1 MKREDISDAMAHIG
15 DDLLEEA
22 DAVRSTGDVRRSRW
36 KGWAALAA
44 CAGVV
49 LFGAVRWGGGPAEPA
64 PTPAAE
70 TIAPVETALPTA
82 PAETASP
89 TDTPVPTVDG
99 LPMLTIALGETG
111 MGFEGYM
118 AYDISELVS
127 GNPWTEEAG
136 LTTLPV
142 YANPLELD
150 EYGQPVGDR
159 AAMEAALEEVAGRL
173 GLERA
178 EIEET
183 DWGALTIQGDGLT
196 LDVSSTPTVTLEFEL
211 PRTLPQG
218 YDFGH
223 HAPYDAMEA
232 AGEYLMETYDTLL
245 DMETPTLSLWG
256 GDYNI
261 YREQGY
267 QIEVYEGAGDL
278 TDQLV
283 GYHFRRVAFY
293 PDDAGN
299 LWMIRFYQADLSHKL
314 GDYPII
320 TVEEAQVLLGDGHYI
335 TSVPYALPGLEYVE
349 KVELVYRNGALEGC
363 WMPYYRFY
371 VRLPEEAEEDGL
383 QTFGAYYVPAVEGR
397 FLTNLTVWDGS
408 FDT

>member
-1 MKREDISDAMAHIG
+1 MKREDISDAMAQIG

-22 DAVRSTGDVRRSRW
+22 DAARGTGDVRRNHW

-64 PTPAAE
+64 PPPGGEPT
-70 TIAPVETALPTA
+70 APPETAA
-82 PAETASP
+82 PAETAQP
-89 TDTPVPTVDG
+89 AVTPVPTVDG
-99 LPMLTIALGETG
+99 LPMLTIELGEMG

-118 AYDISELVS
+118 AYDSSELVS

-142 YANPLELD
+142 YENPLELD
-150 EYGQPVGDR
+150 EYGQPAGDR
-159 AAMEAALEEVAGRL
+159 TAMEAALREVAGRL
-173 GLERA
+173 GLEGA

-183 DWGALTIQGDGLT
+183 DWGALVIRGEGLT
-196 LDVSSTPTVTLEFEL
+196 LDVTATLPVTLEFEPTHAL
-211 PRTLPQG
+211 PEG
-218 YDFGH
+218 YDFGY

-232 AGEYLMETYDTLL
+232 AGEYLMETYAALL
-245 DMETPTLSLWG
+245 DMETPILSLWG

-293 PDDAGN
+293 PNEEGR

-320 TVEEAQVLLGDGHYI
+320 TAEEAEALLEEGHYI
-335 TSVPYALPGLEYVE
+335 TSAPYELPGLEYVE
-349 KVELVYRNGALEGC
+349 KVELVYRNGTLEGC

-371 VRLPEEAEEDGL
+371 VRLPEMAEEDGL

-397 FLTNLTVWDGS
+397 FLTNLTGGDGS
-408 FDT
+408 FNT

>member
-1 MKREDISDAMAHIG
+1 MTREDISDAMAHIG

-22 DAVRSTGDVRRSRW
+22 DAARGTGGLRRSRW
-36 KGWAALAA
+36 RSWAALAA

-49 LFGAVRWGGGPAEPA
+49 LFGTVRWGGGPAETA

-70 TIAPVETALPTA
+70 TTVPPETTA
-82 PAETASP
+82 PAETALP
-89 TDTPVPTVDG
+89 AVTPVPTVDG
-99 LPMLTIALGETG
+99 LPMLTIELGEMG

-118 AYDISELVS
+118 AYDVSELVS

-136 LTTLPV
+136 LATLPV
-142 YANPLELD
+142 YENPLELD

-159 AAMEAALEEVAGRL
+159 TAMEAALREAADRL
-173 GLERA
+173 GLEGA
-178 EIEET
+178 EIGET
-183 DWGALTIQGDGLT
+183 DWGALVIQGDGFT
-196 LDVSSTPTVTLEFEL
+196 LDVSSTLPVTLEFEPPRAL
-211 PRTLPQG
+211 PEG
-218 YDFGH
+218 YDFGY
-223 HAPYDAMEA
+223 HAPRDAMEA
-232 AGEYLMETYDTLL
+232 AGEYLMETYAALL

-293 PDDAGN
+293 PNEEGR
-299 LWMIRFYQADLSHKL
+299 LWMIRFYQADLSRKL

-320 TVEEAQVLLGDGHYI
+320 TVEEAEALLGEGRYI
-335 TSVPYALPGLEYVE
+335 TSAPCGLPGLEYVE
-349 KVELVYRNGALEGC
+349 QVELVYRNGALEGC

-371 VRLPEEAEEDGL
+371 VRLPELAEEDGL

-397 FLTNLTVWDGS
+397 FLTSLPVWDGS
-408 FDT
+408 FNT

>member
-1 MKREDISDAMAHIG
+1 MKPEDISDAMAHIG

-22 DAVRSTGDVRRSRW
+22 DAVRGSGGVRRNHW

-49 LFGAVRWGGGPAEPA
+49 LFGAVRWGGGPAGPVTTPEA
-64 PTPAAE
+64 ETAAPAAE
-70 TIAPVETALPTA
+70 TTAPVETAQTTA
-82 PAETASP
+82 A
-89 TDTPVPTVDG
+89 PVPTVDG
-99 LPMLTIALGETG
+99 LPMLTIELGEMG

-150 EYGQPVGDR
+150 EYGQPVEDR

-173 GLERA
+173 GLEGA

-183 DWGALTIQGDGLT
+183 DWGALTIRGEGLT
-196 LDVSSTPTVTLEFEL
+196 LDVSSTLPVTLEFEPTRAL
-211 PRTLPQG
+211 PEK

-223 HAPYDAMEA
+223 HAPYEAMEA

-245 DMETPTLSLWG
+245 NMEKPALSLWG

-283 GYHFRRVAFY
+283 GYHFHRVAFY
-293 PDDAGN
+293 PDEEGR
-299 LWMIRFYQADLSHKL
+299 LWMIRFYLSDLSQKL

-320 TVEEAQVLLGDGHYI
+320 TAEEAEKLLGEGHYI
-335 TSVPYALPGLEYVE
+335 TSVPYELPGLEYVE
-349 KVELVYRNGALEGC
+349 KVELVYRNGTLEGC

-371 VRLPEEAEEDGL
+371 VRLPEMAEGDGL

-397 FLTNLTVWDGS
+397 FLTNLPVWDGS

>member
-1 MKREDISDAMAHIG
+1 MKREDVSDAMAYIG

-22 DAVRSTGDVRRSRW
+22 DAVRGTGSASRSRW

-44 CAGVV
+44 CAGLV
-49 LFGAVRWGGGPAEPA
+49 LFGAVRWGGGPAAPV
-64 PTPAAE
+64 PTPSAE
-70 TIAPVETALPTA
+70 TTAPLETTAPVETSP
-82 PAETASP
+82 PAVTS
-89 TDTPVPTVDG
+89 VPTVDG
-99 LPMLTIALGETG
+99 LPMLTIELGEMG

-127 GNPWTEEAG
+127 GNPWTEEAE

-150 EYGQPVGDR
+150 EYGMPVGDR
-159 AAMEAALEEVAGRL
+159 TAMEAALRESADRL
-173 GLERA
+173 GLEGT

-183 DWGALTIQGDGLT
+183 DWGTLVIRGEGLT
-196 LDVSSTPTVTLEFEL
+196 LDVRSTLPVTLEFEPSLAL
-211 PRTLPQG
+211 PEE
-218 YDFGH
+218 YDFGY

-232 AGEYLMETYDTLL
+232 AGEYLMETYSALL
-245 DMETPTLSLWG
+245 EMENPTLNLCG

-293 PDDAGN
+293 PDEDGK
-299 LWMIRFYQADLSHKL
+299 LWMIRFYLSDLSRKL

-320 TVEEAQVLLGDGHYI
+320 TAEEAEALLGEGHYI
-335 TSVPYALPGLEYVE
+335 TSVPYELPGLEYVE
-349 KVELVYRNGALEGC
+349 KVELVYRNGELEDC

-371 VRLPEEAEEDGL
+371 VRLPEMMEDDGL

-397 FLTNLTVWDGS
+397 FLTNLPVWDGS
-408 FDT
+408 FNR

>member
-1 MKREDISDAMAHIG
+1 MRREDISDAMAHIG
-15 DDLLEEA
+15 DNLLEEA
-22 DAVRSTGDVRRSRW
+22 DAVQGTGGAGRSRW

-49 LFGAVRWGGGPAEPA
+49 LFGAVRWGGTPAEPV

-70 TIAPVETALPTA
+70 TTAPVTGTAPPVETAPPTA
-82 PAETASP
+82 API
-89 TDTPVPTVDG
+89 PTVDG
-99 LPMLTIALGETG
+99 LPMLTIELGEMG

-127 GNPWTEEAG
+127 GNPWTEEAQ

-150 EYGQPVGDR
+150 ENNMPLQDPAVL
-159 AAMEAALEEVAGRL
+159 EAALGRVAERL
-173 GLERA
+173 GLEGLA
-178 EIEET
+178 CTET
-183 DWGALTIQGDGLT
+183 DLGT
-196 LDVSSTPTVTLEFEL
+196 LELRGKGVVLRVSPGSPVTLTFAPAQVL
-211 PRTLPQG
+211 PEG
-218 YDFGH
+218 YDFGSH
-223 HAPYDAMEA
+223 VSRDSMEA
-232 AGEYLMETYDTLL
+232 AGAYLMEAYAALL
-245 DMETPTLSLWG
+245 DMEAPTLNLYG

-267 QIEVYEGAGDL
+267 QIEVYEGEGGL
-278 TDQLV
+278 TNQLV

-293 PDDAGN
+293 PDSAGA
-299 LWMIRFYQADLSHKL
+299 LYLLRFYLFDLSQKL
-314 GDYPII
+314 GDYPIV
-320 TVEEAQVLLGDGHYI
+320 TAEEAEVLLGEGYYI

-349 KVELVYRNGALEGC
+349 RVELVYRNGAQEGC

-371 VRLPEEAEEDGL
+371 VRLPEMAEEDGL

-397 FLTNLTVWDGS
+397 FLTDLPVWDGS
-408 FDT
+408 FNT

>member
-1 MKREDISDAMAHIG
+1 MKREDISDAMTHIG
-15 DDLLEEA
+15 DDLIEEA
-22 DAVRSTGDVRRSRW
+22 DAVRGTGDVRRNHW

-49 LFGAVRWGGGPAEPA
+49 LFGAVRWGSSPAEPA
-64 PTPAAE
+64 PTPAVE
-70 TIAPVETALPTA
+70 TTAPLESTAPVETSP
-82 PAETASP
+82 P

-99 LPMLTIALGETG
+99 LPMLTIELGETG

-150 EYGQPVGDR
+150 AYGQPVEDR
-159 AAMEAALEEVAGRL
+159 DAMEAALREVADRL
-173 GLERA
+173 GMEGA

-183 DWGALTIQGDGLT
+183 DWGTLVIRGEGLT
-196 LDVSSTPTVTLEFEL
+196 LDVSSTLPVTLEFEPTHAL
-211 PRTLPQG
+211 PEG
-218 YDFGH
+218 YNFGY
-223 HAPYDAMEA
+223 HAPHDAMAA
-232 AGEYLMETYDTLL
+232 AGEYLMETWAALL

-278 TDQLV
+278 TEQLV

-293 PDDAGN
+293 PDEEGR
-299 LWMIRFYQADLSHKL
+299 LWMVRFYLADLSQKL

-320 TVEEAQVLLGDGHYI
+320 TVDEAETLLGEGRYI
-335 TSVPYALPGLEYVE
+335 TSVPYELPGLEYVE
-349 KVELVYRNGALEGC
+349 KVELVYRNGTLEGC

-397 FLTNLTVWDGS
+397 FLTNLPVWDGS

>member
-1 MKREDISDAMAHIG
+1 MTREDISDAMAHIG

-22 DAVRSTGDVRRSRW
+22 DAARGTGGLRRSRW
-36 KGWAALAA
+36 RSWAALAA

-49 LFGAVRWGGGPAEPA
+49 LFGTVRWGGGPAETA

-70 TIAPVETALPTA
+70 TTVPPETTA
-82 PAETASP
+82 PAETALP
-89 TDTPVPTVDG
+89 AVTPVPTVDG
-99 LPMLTIALGETG
+99 LPMLTIELGEMG

-118 AYDISELVS
+118 AYDVSELVS

-136 LTTLPV
+136 LATLPV
-142 YANPLELD
+142 YENPLELD

-159 AAMEAALEEVAGRL
+159 TAMEAALREAADRL
-173 GLERA
+173 GLEGA
-178 EIEET
+178 EIGES
-183 DWGALTIQGDGLT
+183 DWGTLVIQGDGFT
-196 LDVSSTPTVTLEFEL
+196 LDVSSTLPVTLEFEPPHAL
-211 PRTLPQG
+211 PEG
-218 YDFGH
+218 YDFGY
-223 HAPYDAMEA
+223 HAPRDAMEA
-232 AGEYLMETYDTLL
+232 AGEYLMETYAALL
-245 DMETPTLSLWG
+245 DMEAPTLSLWG

-293 PDDAGN
+293 PNEEGR
-299 LWMIRFYQADLSHKL
+299 LWMIRFYQADLSRKL

-320 TVEEAQVLLGDGHYI
+320 TVEEAEALLGEGRYI
-335 TSVPYALPGLEYVE
+335 TSAPCGLPGLEYVE
-349 KVELVYRNGALEGC
+349 QVELVYRNGALEGC

-371 VRLPEEAEEDGL
+371 VRLPELAEEDGL

-397 FLTNLTVWDGS
+397 FLTSLPVWDGS
-408 FDT
+408 FNT

>member
-15 DDLLEEA
+15 DDLLEET
-22 DAVRSTGDVRRSRW
+22 DAVRGTGGVRRNHW

-49 LFGAVRWGGGPAEPA
+49 LFGAVRWGGGPAESV

-70 TIAPVETALPTA
+70 TTVPVAEITAPIETAQT
-82 PAETASP
+82 TS
-89 TDTPVPTVDG
+89 VPTVDG

-150 EYGQPVGDR
+150 AYGQPVGDR
-159 AAMEAALEEVAGRL
+159 AAMEAALREAAGRL
-173 GLERA
+173 GLEGA

-183 DWGALTIQGDGLT
+183 DWGTLVIQGDGLT
-196 LDVSSTPTVTLEFEL
+196 LDVSSTLPVTLEFEPARIL
-211 PRTLPQG
+211 PEG
-218 YDFGH
+218 YDFGY

-245 DMETPTLSLWG
+245 DMEKPTLSLWG

-267 QIEVYEGAGDL
+267 QIEVYERAGDL
-278 TDQLV
+278 TEQLV

-314 GDYPII
+314 GNYPII
-320 TVEEAQVLLGDGHYI
+320 TVEEAQELLGEGHYI
-335 TSVPYALPGLEYVE
+335 TSVPYELPGLEYVE
-349 KVELVYRNGALEGC
+349 KVELVYRGGTMEGC

-397 FLTNLTVWDGS
+397 FLTNLPVWDGS

>member
-22 DAVRSTGDVRRSRW
+22 DALRGTGVMKRSHW

-49 LFGAVRWGGGPAEPA
+49 LFGAVRWGGGPAEPL
-64 PTPAAE
+64 PTPASE
-70 TIAPVETALPTA
+70 TTAPPETTA
-82 PAETASP
+82 PAETVQI
-89 TDTPVPTVDG
+89 TPVPTVDG
-99 LPMLTIALGETG
+99 LPMLTIELGETG

-118 AYDISELVS
+118 AYDISQLVS

-142 YANPLELD
+142 YANPLEWD

-159 AAMEAALEEVAGRL
+159 TAMEAALEEVAGRL
-173 GLERA
+173 GLEGT
-178 EIEET
+178 EIGET
-183 DWGALTIQGDGLT
+183 DWGALTIQGEGLT
-196 LDVSSTPTVTLEFEL
+196 LDVTSILPVTLEFEPTRAL
-211 PRTLPQG
+211 PEG
-218 YDFGH
+218 YDFGY
-223 HAPYDAMEA
+223 HAPYDSMKA
-232 AGEYLMETYDTLL
+232 AGEYLMETYAALL
-245 DMETPTLSLWG
+245 DMEEPTLSLWG

-278 TDQLV
+278 TDRLV

-293 PDDAGN
+293 PDEEGQ

-320 TVEEAQVLLGDGHYI
+320 TVEEAQELLGEGHYI
-335 TSVPYALPGLEYVE
+335 TSVPYELPGLEYVE

-397 FLTNLTVWDGS
+397 FLTNLPVWDGS

>member
-1 MKREDISDAMAHIG
+1 MKREDTSDAMAYIG

-22 DAVRSTGDVRRSRW
+22 DAVRGTGGVRRNHW

-49 LFGAVRWGGGPAEPA
+49 FFGAIRWGGGPAEPV

-70 TIAPVETALPTA
+70 SSAPVAKTAA
-82 PAETASP
+82 PAETEQ
-89 TDTPVPTVDG
+89 TIPVPTVDG
-99 LPMLTIALGETG
+99 LPMLTIELGETG

-150 EYGQPVGDR
+150 AYGQPVGDR
-159 AAMEAALEEVAGRL
+159 AAMEAALREAADRL
-173 GLERA
+173 GLEGA

-183 DWGALTIQGDGLT
+183 DWGALTIGGEGLT
-196 LDVSSTPTVTLEFEL
+196 LDVTSILPVTLEFEPPRAL
-211 PRTLPQG
+211 PEG

-223 HAPYDAMEA
+223 HAPYNAMEA

-245 DMETPTLSLWG
+245 DMEKPTLSLWG

-278 TDQLV
+278 TEQLV

-335 TSVPYALPGLEYVE
+335 TSVPCELPGLEYVE

-371 VRLPEEAEEDGL
+371 VRLAEMAEEDGL

-397 FLTNLTVWDGS
+397 FLTNLPVWDGS

>member
-22 DAVRSTGDVRRSRW
+22 DAARGTGDVRRNHW

-49 LFGAVRWGGGPAEPA
+49 LFGAIRWGGGPAEPV

-70 TIAPVETALPTA
+70 TTASPETAA
-82 PAETASP
+82 PAETAQP
-89 TDTPVPTVDG
+89 AVTPVPTVDG
-99 LPMLTIALGETG
+99 LPMLTIELGEMG

-142 YANPLELD
+142 YENPLELD
-150 EYGQPVGDR
+150 EYGMPVGDR
-159 AAMEAALEEVAGRL
+159 TAMEAALREAAGRL
-173 GLERA
+173 GLEGA
-178 EIEET
+178 EIGET
-183 DWGALTIQGDGLT
+183 DWGALVIRGEGLT
-196 LDVSSTPTVTLEFEL
+196 LDVTATLPVTLEFEP
-211 PRTLPQG
+211 PRTLPEG
-218 YDFGH
+218 YDFGY
-223 HAPYDAMEA
+223 HAPYDTMEA
-232 AGEYLMETYDTLL
+232 AGEYLMETYGSLL
-245 DMETPTLSLWG
+245 DMEAPTLSLWG

-293 PDDAGN
+293 PNEEGL
-299 LWMIRFYQADLSHKL
+299 LWMIRFYQADLSQKL

-320 TVEEAQVLLGDGHYI
+320 TAEEAETLLGEGHYI
-335 TSVPYALPGLEYVE
+335 TSAPYALPGLEYVE

-371 VRLPEEAEEDGL
+371 VRLPELAEEDGL

-397 FLTNLTVWDGS
+397 FLTNLPVWDGS
-408 FDT
+408 FNT

>member
-15 DDLLEEA
+15 DDLLEET
-22 DAVRSTGDVRRSRW
+22 DALRGTGGVRRNHW

-49 LFGAVRWGGGPAEPA
+49 LFGAVRWGGGPAEPV

-70 TIAPVETALPTA
+70 TTTPAAETTA
-82 PAETASP
+82 PAETAQA
-89 TDTPVPTVDG
+89 TPVPTVDG
-99 LPMLTIALGETG
+99 LPMLTIELGETG

-150 EYGQPVGDR
+150 EYGQPVEDR

-173 GLERA
+173 GLEGV

-183 DWGALTIQGDGLT
+183 DWGALTIRGEGLT
-196 LDVSSTPTVTLEFEL
+196 LDVSSTLPVTLEFEPPRIL
-211 PRTLPQG
+211 PEG
-218 YDFGH
+218 YDFGY

-245 DMETPTLSLWG
+245 DMEKPTLSLWG

-278 TDQLV
+278 TEQLV

-293 PDDAGN
+293 PNDAGN

-314 GDYPII
+314 GNYPII
-320 TVEEAQVLLGDGHYI
+320 TVEEAQELLGEGHYI
-335 TSVPYALPGLEYVE
+335 TSVPCELPGLEYVE
-349 KVELVYRNGALEGC
+349 KVELVYRGGTMEGC

-397 FLTNLTVWDGS
+397 FLTNLPVWDGS

>member
-1 MKREDISDAMAHIG
+1 MKREDISDAMAQIG

-22 DAVRSTGDVRRSRW
+22 DAARGTGDVRRNHW

-70 TIAPVETALPTA
+70 TTAPPETAA
-82 PAETASP
+82 PAETAQP
-89 TDTPVPTVDG
+89 AVTPVPTVDG
-99 LPMLTIALGETG
+99 LPMLTIELGEMG

-118 AYDISELVS
+118 AYDSSELVS

-142 YANPLELD
+142 YENPLELD
-150 EYGQPVGDR
+150 EYGQPAGDR
-159 AAMEAALEEVAGRL
+159 TAMEAALREVAGRL
-173 GLERA
+173 GLEGA

-183 DWGALTIQGDGLT
+183 DWGALVIRGEGLT
-196 LDVSSTPTVTLEFEL
+196 LDVTATLPVTLEFEPTHAL
-211 PRTLPQG
+211 PEG
-218 YDFGH
+218 YDFGY

-232 AGEYLMETYDTLL
+232 AGEYLMETYAALL
-245 DMETPTLSLWG
+245 DMETPILSLWG

-293 PDDAGN
+293 PNEEGR
-299 LWMIRFYQADLSHKL
+299 LWIIRFYQADLSHKL
-314 GDYPII
+314 GDYP
-320 TVEEAQVLLGDGHYI
+320 
-335 TSVPYALPGLEYVE
+335 SS
-349 KVELVYRNGALEGC
+349 R
-363 WMPYYRFY
+363 
-371 VRLPEEAEEDGL
+371 
-383 QTFGAYYVPAVEGR
+383 
-397 FLTNLTVWDGS
+397 
-408 FDT
+408 

>member
-22 DAVRSTGDVRRSRW
+22 DAVRGAGGVRRNHW

-49 LFGAVRWGGGPAEPA
+49 LFGAVRWGGGPTEPV

-70 TIAPVETALPTA
+70 TTAPLGSTA
-82 PAETASP
+82 PAETAQ
-89 TDTPVPTVDG
+89 TTPVPTVDG
-99 LPMLTIALGETG
+99 LPMLTIELGETG

-142 YANPLELD
+142 YANPLERD

-159 AAMEAALEEVAGRL
+159 AAMEAALEKVAGLL
-173 GLERA
+173 GLEGA

-183 DWGALTIQGDGLT
+183 DWGALTIRGEGLT
-196 LDVSSTPTVTLEFEL
+196 LDVTSILPVTLEFEPPRPL
-211 PRTLPQG
+211 PEG
-218 YDFGH
+218 YDFGY

-232 AGEYLMETYDTLL
+232 AGTYLMETWDALL

-278 TDQLV
+278 TEQLV
-283 GYHFRRVAFY
+283 GYHFRRVAFN
-293 PDDAGN
+293 PDEEGR
-299 LWMIRFYQADLSHKL
+299 LWMIRFYQADLSRKL

-320 TVEEAQVLLGDGHYI
+320 TAEEAQALLGEGHYI
-335 TSVPYALPGLEYVE
+335 TSVPYELPGLEYVE

-371 VRLPEEAEEDGL
+371 VRLPEMAEEDGL

-397 FLTNLTVWDGS
+397 FLTNLPVWDGS

>member
-15 DDLLEEA
+15 DDLLEET
-22 DAVRSTGDVRRSRW
+22 DAVRGTGGVRRNHW

-49 LFGAVRWGGGPAEPA
+49 LFGAVRWGGGPAEPV

-70 TIAPVETALPTA
+70 TTTPAAETTAPIETAQA
-82 PAETASP
+82 
-89 TDTPVPTVDG
+89 TPVPTVDG
-99 LPMLTIALGETG
+99 LPMLTIELGETG

-150 EYGQPVGDR
+150 AYGQPVGDR
-159 AAMEAALEEVAGRL
+159 AAMEAALRETAGRL
-173 GLERA
+173 GLEGA

-183 DWGALTIQGDGLT
+183 DWGALTIRGEGLT
-196 LDVSSTPTVTLEFEL
+196 LDVSSILPVTLEFDPPRAL
-211 PRTLPQG
+211 PEG

-223 HAPYDAMEA
+223 HAPYNAMEA

-245 DMETPTLSLWG
+245 DMEKPTLSLWG

-278 TDQLV
+278 TEQLV

-299 LWMIRFYQADLSHKL
+299 LWMIRFYQANLSHKL

-320 TVEEAQVLLGDGHYI
+320 TVEEAQALLGEGHYI
-335 TSVPYALPGLEYVE
+335 TSVPYELPGLEYVE

-383 QTFGAYYVPAVEGR
+383 QTFGAYYVPAVERR
-397 FLTNLTVWDGS
+397 FLTNLPVWDGS

>member
-15 DDLLEEA
+15 DDLIEEA
-22 DAVRSTGDVRRSRW
+22 DAVRGTGDVRRNHW

-49 LFGAVRWGGGPAEPA
+49 LFGVVRWGSSPAEPA
-64 PTPAAE
+64 PTSAVE
-70 TIAPVETALPTA
+70 TTAPLESTAPVETSP
-82 PAETASP
+82 P

-99 LPMLTIALGETG
+99 LPMLTIELGETG

-150 EYGQPVGDR
+150 AYGQPVEDR
-159 AAMEAALEEVAGRL
+159 DAMEAALREVADRL
-173 GLERA
+173 GMEGA

-183 DWGALTIQGDGLT
+183 DWGTLVIRGEGLT
-196 LDVSSTPTVTLEFEL
+196 LDVSSTLPVTLEFEPTHAL
-211 PRTLPQG
+211 PEG
-218 YDFGH
+218 YNFGY
-223 HAPYDAMEA
+223 HAPHDAMAA
-232 AGEYLMETYDTLL
+232 AGGYLMETWAALL

-278 TDQLV
+278 TEQLV

-293 PDDAGN
+293 PDEEGR
-299 LWMIRFYQADLSHKL
+299 LWMVRFYLADLSQKL

-320 TVEEAQVLLGDGHYI
+320 TVDEAETLLGEGRYI
-335 TSVPYALPGLEYVE
+335 TSVPYELPGLEYVE
-349 KVELVYRNGALEGC
+349 KVELVYRNGTLEGC

-397 FLTNLTVWDGS
+397 FLTNLPVWDGS

>member
-15 DDLLEEA
+15 DDLLEET
-22 DAVRSTGDVRRSRW
+22 DAVRGAGGVRRNHW
-36 KGWAALAA
+36 KGLVALAA
-44 CAGVV
+44 CTGVV
-49 LFGAVRWGGGPAEPA
+49 LFGAVRWGGGPAEPVT
-64 PTPAAE
+64 TPAAE
-70 TIAPVETALPTA
+70 TTA
-82 PAETASP
+82 PAETVQTTAA
-89 TDTPVPTVDG
+89 PVPTVDG
-99 LPMLTIALGETG
+99 LPMLTIELGETG

-142 YANPLELD
+142 YTNPLELD
-150 EYGQPVGDR
+150 EYGQPVEDR
-159 AAMEAALEEVAGRL
+159 AAMEAALGEVAGRL
-173 GLERA
+173 GLEGA
-178 EIEET
+178 EIVET
-183 DWGALTIQGDGLT
+183 DWGTRTIQGEGIT
-196 LDVSSTPTVTLEFEL
+196 LDVSSTLPVTLEFEPARAL
-211 PRTLPQG
+211 PER

-223 HAPYDAMEA
+223 HATYEAMEA
-232 AGEYLMETYDTLL
+232 AGEYLMETYATLL
-245 DMETPTLSLWG
+245 DMEEPTLSLRG

-267 QIEVYEGAGDL
+267 WIEVYEGAGDL

-293 PDDAGN
+293 PDEEGR
-299 LWMIRFYQADLSHKL
+299 LWMIRFYLADLSQKL

-320 TVEEAQVLLGDGHYI
+320 TVEEARALLGEGHYI
-335 TSVPYALPGLEYVE
+335 TSVPYELPGPEYVE
-349 KVELVYRNGALEGC
+349 KVELVYRNGELEGC

-371 VRLPEEAEEDGL
+371 VRLPKEAEEDGL

-397 FLTNLTVWDGS
+397 FLTNLPVWDGS

>member
-15 DDLLEEA
+15 DDLLEET
-22 DAVRSTGDVRRSRW
+22 DAVRGTGGVRRNHW

-49 LFGAVRWGGGPAEPA
+49 LFGAVRWGGGPAEPV

-70 TIAPVETALPTA
+70 TTTPAAETTA
-82 PAETASP
+82 PAETAQA
-89 TDTPVPTVDG
+89 TPVPTVDG
-99 LPMLTIALGETG
+99 LPMLTIELGETG

-150 EYGQPVGDR
+150 EYGQPVEDR
-159 AAMEAALEEVAGRL
+159 AAMEAALREAAGRL
-173 GLERA
+173 GLEGV

-183 DWGALTIQGDGLT
+183 DWGTLVIQGDGLT
-196 LDVSSTPTVTLEFEL
+196 LDVSSTLPVTLEFEPARIL
-211 PRTLPQG
+211 PEG
-218 YDFGH
+218 YDFGY

-232 AGEYLMETYDTLL
+232 AGKYLMETYDTLL
-245 DMETPTLSLWG
+245 DMEKPTLSLWG

-267 QIEVYEGAGDL
+267 QIEVYERAGDL
-278 TDQLV
+278 TEQLV
-283 GYHFRRVAFY
+283 RYHFRRVAFY

-314 GDYPII
+314 GNYPII
-320 TVEEAQVLLGDGHYI
+320 TVEEAQALLGEGHYI
-335 TSVPYALPGLEYVE
+335 TSVPYELPGLEYVE
-349 KVELVYRNGALEGC
+349 KVELVYRGGTMEGC

-397 FLTNLTVWDGS
+397 FLTNLPVWDGS

>member
-15 DDLLEEA
+15 DDLLEET
-22 DAVRSTGDVRRSRW
+22 DAARGTGGVRRSHW

-49 LFGAVRWGGGPAEPA
+49 LFGAVRWGGGPAEPV

-70 TIAPVETALPTA
+70 TTAPVAETTA
-82 PAETASP
+82 PIETEQTTS
-89 TDTPVPTVDG
+89 VPTVDG
-99 LPMLTIALGETG
+99 LPMLTIELGETG

-150 EYGQPVGDR
+150 AYGQPVGDR
-159 AAMEAALEEVAGRL
+159 AAMEAALREAADRL
-173 GLERA
+173 GLEEA

-183 DWGALTIQGDGLT
+183 DWGALTIGGEGLT
-196 LDVSSTPTVTLEFEL
+196 LDVTSILPVTLEFEPPRAL
-211 PRTLPQG
+211 PEG

-223 HAPYDAMEA
+223 HAPYNAMEA

-245 DMETPTLSLWG
+245 DMETPTLSLRG

-320 TVEEAQVLLGDGHYI
+320 TVEEAQALLGEGHYI
-335 TSVPYALPGLEYVE
+335 TSVPCELPGLEYVE

-397 FLTNLTVWDGS
+397 FLTNLPVWDGS

>member
-1 MKREDISDAMAHIG
+1 MKREDISDAMAYIG

-22 DAVRSTGDVRRSRW
+22 DAVRGTVSASRSRW

-44 CAGVV
+44 CAGLV
-49 LFGAVRWGGGPAEPA
+49 LFGAVRWGGGPAAPV
-64 PTPAAE
+64 PTPSAE
-70 TIAPVETALPTA
+70 TTAPLETTAPVETSP
-82 PAETASP
+82 PAITS
-89 TDTPVPTVDG
+89 VPTVDG
-99 LPMLTIALGETG
+99 LPMLTIELGEMG

-118 AYDISELVS
+118 AYHITELVN

-142 YANPLELD
+142 YANPVELD
-150 EYGQPVGDR
+150 VYGQPVEDR
-159 AAMEAALEEVAGRL
+159 AAMETALREVADRL
-173 GLERA
+173 GMRGMEVAETGWDTLELCGESVTLEVNEA
-178 EIEET
+178 GT
-183 DWGALTIQGDGLT
+183 VTLT
-196 LDVSSTPTVTLEFEL
+196 LDPAQIL
-211 PRTLPQG
+211 PEKYNFG
-218 YDFGH
+218 Y

-232 AGEYLMETYDTLL
+232 AGAYLMETYAALL
-245 DMETPTLSLWG
+245 EMENPTLNLCG

-293 PDDAGN
+293 PDEDGK
-299 LWMIRFYQADLSHKL
+299 LWMIRFYLSDLSRKL
-314 GDYPII
+314 GDYPIV
-320 TVEEAQVLLGDGHYI
+320 TVEEAKTLLVEGHYI
-335 TSVPYALPGLEYVE
+335 TSVPYELPGLEYVE
-349 KVELVYRNGALEGC
+349 KVELVYRNGEREGC

-371 VRLPEEAEEDGL
+371 VRLPEMMEDDGL

-397 FLTNLTVWDGS
+397 FLTNLPVWDGA

>member
-15 DDLLEEA
+15 DDLLEET
-22 DAVRSTGDVRRSRW
+22 DAVRGAGGARRSHW

-49 LFGAVRWGGGPAEPA
+49 FFGAVRWGGGPGETVPPPA
-64 PTPAAE
+64 
-70 TIAPVETALPTA
+70 VETTAPATETTA
-82 PAETASP
+82 PAETAQ
-89 TDTPVPTVDG
+89 TTPVPTVDG
-99 LPMLTIALGETG
+99 LPMLTIELGETG

-142 YANPLELD
+142 YENPLELD

-159 AAMEAALEEVAGRL
+159 AAMEAALLEVAGRL
-173 GLERA
+173 GLEGV

-196 LDVSSTPTVTLEFEL
+196 LDVTVTLPVTLEFEP
-211 PRTLPQG
+211 PRTLPEG
-218 YDFGH
+218 YHFGH

-232 AGEYLMETYDTLL
+232 AGKYLMETYDTLL
-245 DMETPTLSLWG
+245 DMEKPVFSLWG

-278 TDQLV
+278 TEQLV

-293 PDDAGN
+293 PDEEGR
-299 LWMIRFYQADLSHKL
+299 LWMIRFYQADLSQKL

-320 TVEEAQVLLGDGHYI
+320 TVEEAKALLGEGHYI
-335 TSVPYALPGLEYVE
+335 TSVPCELPGLEYVE
-349 KVELVYRNGALEGC
+349 KVELVYRNGTLEGC

-371 VRLPEEAEEDGL
+371 VRLPEMAEEDGL

-397 FLTNLTVWDGS
+397 FLTNLPVWDGS

>member
-22 DAVRSTGDVRRSRW
+22 DAVRGTGGVRRSHW

-49 LFGAVRWGGGPAEPA
+49 LFGAVRWGGGPAEPV

-70 TIAPVETALPTA
+70 TTAPPETMA
-82 PAETASP
+82 PAETVQA
-89 TDTPVPTVDG
+89 TPVPTVDG
-99 LPMLTIALGETG
+99 LPMLTIELGETG

-118 AYDISELVS
+118 AYDISQLVS

-142 YANPLELD
+142 YANPLERD
-150 EYGQPVGDR
+150 AYGQPVEDR
-159 AAMEAALEEVAGRL
+159 AAMEAALREAAGRL
-173 GLERA
+173 GLEGA

-183 DWGALTIQGDGLT
+183 DWGALTIGGEGLT
-196 LDVSSTPTVTLEFEL
+196 LDVTSILPVTLEFEPPRAL
-211 PRTLPQG
+211 PEG

-223 HAPYDAMEA
+223 HAPYNAMEA

-245 DMETPTLSLWG
+245 DMEKPTLSLWG

-278 TDQLV
+278 TEQLV

-320 TVEEAQVLLGDGHYI
+320 TVEEAQALLGEGHYI
-335 TSVPYALPGLEYVE
+335 TSVPYELPGLEYVE

-383 QTFGAYYVPAVEGR
+383 QTFGAYYVPAVERR
-397 FLTNLTVWDGS
+397 FLTNLPVWDGS